1 MNLVK
6 TFVFFVVKINY
17 KNMQNTL
24 EKFESPQLKKIHAG
38 KVRDSI
44 RIDDKK
50 RMIVVTDRISAFNK
64 NLKNS
69 AIPYKGAVLNTLTNF
84 WFEKTKHIIDN
95 HFIEQIDDNI
105 SIVKECKPIKVEMI
119 VRAYLTGSMW
129 RGYQKGQRIFSGAE
143 VPDGLTF
150 NQKFP
155 EPIITPTT
163 KDENDS
169 EITEA
174 EIIKTGLANEKTY
187 QKMKETALK
196 LFRFGSG
203 FLEEKGIILVDTKY
217 EFGIYER
224 KLILMDEIHTPDSSR
239 FWKKADYDKSP
250 EDVVQAD
257 KEFVRQWML
266 KNKIKGKTPDILP
279 PEVIEETSRRYLDIF
294 KDITGSELPVSH
306 FDVTSRI
313 YQNLLNKKYIKAG
326 YIVMVMGSKSD
337 IKHAEKIKSHLEKF
351 DAEVEM
357 RIISAHKNGER
368 LPELA
373 DIINYAIEP
382 ISVIA
387 IAGRSN
393 GLGGALAANLNV
405 PVINCPPFAGK
416 DDIMLNINSSLI
428 MPSNTPA
435 VTVVHPDNAALAAIR
450 SLNIPKFKQMMVK
463 DIHDMKEAL
472 IKDDTEIRN

>member
-1 MNLVK
+1 M
-6 TFVFFVVKINY
+6 T
-17 KNMQNTL
+17 NTL

-69 AIPYKGAVLNTLTNF
+69 AIPHKGAVLNTLTNF
-84 WFEKTKHIIDN
+84 WFEKTKHIIPN

-105 SIVKECKPIKVEMI
+105 SIVKECQPIKVEMI
-119 VRAYLTGSMW
+119 VRAYITGSMW
-129 RGYQKGQRIFSGAE
+129 RGYQKGQRVFSGAE
-143 VPDGLTF
+143 VPDGLTS

-155 EPIITPTT
+155 EPILTPTT

-169 EITEA
+169 EITEK
-174 EIIKTGLANEKTY
+174 EIITTGLVDEKTY
-187 QKMKETALK
+187 RKMKEISLK
-196 LFRFGSG
+196 LFKFGSD

-217 EFGIYER
+217 EFGFYEGE
-224 KLILMDEIHTPDSSR
+224 LILMDEIHTPDSSR
-239 FWKKADYDKSP
+239 FWKKDDYDKSP
-250 EDVVQAD
+250 EYVVQAD

-279 PEVIEETSRRYLDIF
+279 KEVIEETSKRYKEIF
-294 KDITGSELPVSH
+294 KDITGEELPISN

-313 YQNLLNKKYIKAG
+313 YQNLLRKGYIKHG
-326 YIVMVMGSKSD
+326 YVAMIMGSKSD
-337 IKHAEKIKSHLEKF
+337 IKHADKIKSHLEKF
-351 DAEVEM
+351 DIDIEM
-357 RIISAHKNGER
+357 RVISAHKNGER
-368 LPELA
+368 LVAVAEQF
-373 DIINYAIEP
+373 NHSIEP
-382 ISVIA
+382 IAVIA

-405 PVINCPPFAGK
+405 PVINCPPFSDK
-416 DDIMLNINSSLI
+416 TDIMLNINSSLI

-435 VTVVHPDNAALAAIR
+435 VTTVHPDNAALAAIR
-450 SLNIPKFKQMMVK
+450 SLNIPQFKQQMAK
-463 DIHDMKEAL
+463 DIHEMKEGL
-472 IKDDTEIRN
+472 IKDDGEIRN

>member
-1 MNLVK
+1 MK
-6 TFVFFVVKINY
+6 
-17 KNMQNTL
+17 TL

-44 RIDDKK
+44 RINDKK

-69 AIPYKGAVLNTLTNF
+69 AIPYKGAVLNNLTNF
-84 WFEKTKHIIDN
+84 WFEKTKDIIPN

-105 SIVKECKPIKVEMI
+105 SIVKECQPIKVEMI

-129 RGYQKGQRIFSGAE
+129 RGYQNGQRIFSGAE
-143 VPDGLTF
+143 VLDGLSS

-155 EPIITPTT
+155 EPILTPTT
-163 KDENDS
+163 KDEFDS

-174 EIIKTGLANEKTY
+174 EIIKTGLADEKTY
-187 QKMKETALK
+187 KKMKEISLK
-196 LFRFGSG
+196 LFKFGSD
-203 FLEEKGIILVDTKY
+203 FLEEKGIILIDTKY
-217 EFGIYER
+217 EFGIYDG
-224 KLILMDEIHTPDSSR
+224 KLILMDEMHTPDSSR
-239 FWKKADYDKSP
+239 FWKKEDYDKSP
-250 EDVVQAD
+250 QDVVQAD

-266 KNKIKGKTPDILP
+266 KNKIKGKTPDVLP
-279 PEVIEETSRRYLDIF
+279 PEVIEETSKRYKEIY
-294 KDITGSELPVSH
+294 KDITGKEITETNIDVS
-306 FDVTSRI
+306 TRI
-313 YQNLLNKKYIKAG
+313 YYNLQNVGYIKAG
-326 YIVMVMGSKSD
+326 YIAMIMGSKSD
-337 IKHAEKIKSHLEKF
+337 LKHAEKIKSHLEKF
-351 DAEVEM
+351 DVKTEM

-368 LPELA
+368 LNELA
-373 DIINYAIEP
+373 EVYNFAIEP

-405 PVINCPPFAGK
+405 PVINCPPFTGK

-450 SLNIPKFKQMMVK
+450 SLNIPQFKQQMTK
-463 DIHDMKEAL
+463 DIQAMKEDL
-472 IKDDTEIRN
+472 IKDDGEIRNLEL

>member
-1 MNLVK
+1 M
-6 TFVFFVVKINY
+6 INV
-17 KNMQNTL
+17 L

-44 RIDDKK
+44 RISDKK

-105 SIVKECKPIKVEMI
+105 SIVKECQPIKVEMI

-129 RGYQKGQRIFSGAE
+129 RGYQKGQRVFSGAK
-143 VPDGLTF
+143 VPDGLSS

-163 KDENDS
+163 KDEFDS
-169 EITEA
+169 EISES

-187 QKMKETALK
+187 QKMKEISLK
-196 LFRFGSG
+196 LFKFASD
-203 FLEEKGIILVDTKY
+203 FLAKKGIILVDTKY
-217 EFGIYER
+217 EFGIYDG

-239 FWKKADYDKSP
+239 FWKTEDYEKSP
-250 EDVVQAD
+250 EDVVQED

-266 KNKIKGKTPDILP
+266 KNKIKGKTPDVLP
-279 PEVIEETSRRYLDIF
+279 QEIVEETSKRYKEIY
-294 KDITGSELPVSH
+294 KDITGKEIPKTNIDVPV
-306 FDVTSRI
+306 RI
-313 YQNLLNKKYIKAG
+313 YYNLLNAGYIKAG
-326 YIVMVMGSKSD
+326 YIAMVMGSKSD

-351 DAEVEM
+351 DVQTEM

-373 DIINYAIEP
+373 EVYNFAVEP
-382 ISVIA
+382 VAVIA

-405 PVINCPPFAGK
+405 PVINCPPFTGK

-435 VTVVHPDNAALAAIR
+435 VTAVHPDNAALAAIR
-450 SLNIPKFKQMMVK
+450 SLNIPQFKQQMTK
-463 DIHDMKEAL
+463 DIQTMKEGL
-472 IKDDTEIRN
+472 ILDDGEIRYKLKVKS

>member
-1 MNLVK
+1 MVK
-6 TFVFFVVKINY
+6 NKE
-17 KNMQNTL
+17 MNTL

-44 RIDDKK
+44 RINDKK

-69 AIPYKGAVLNTLTNF
+69 AIPYKGAVLNSLTNF
-84 WFEKTKHIIDN
+84 WFDKTKHIIDN

-105 SIVKECKPIKVEMI
+105 SIVKECKPIKIEMI

-129 RGYQKGQRIFSGAE
+129 RGYRNGQRIFSGAE
-143 VPDGLTF
+143 VPGGLSS

-174 EIIKTGLANEKTY
+174 EIIKTGLADEKTY
-187 QKMKETALK
+187 RKMKEISLK
-196 LFRFGSG
+196 LFKFGSD
-203 FLEEKGIILVDTKY
+203 FLAEKGIILVDTKY
-217 EFGIYER
+217 EFGIYDG

-239 FWKKADYDKSP
+239 FWKKEDYDKSP

-266 KNKIKGKTPDILP
+266 KNKIKGKTPDVLP
-279 PEVIEETSRRYLDIF
+279 TEVIEETSKRYKDIY
-294 KDITGSELPVSH
+294 KDITGKEIPETKI
-306 FDVTSRI
+306 DVNTRI
-313 YQNLLNKKYIKAG
+313 YYNLLNAG
-326 YIVMVMGSKSD
+326 YIKHGYVAMIMGSKSD
-337 IKHAEKIKSHLEKF
+337 LKHAEKIKSHLEKF
-351 DAEVEM
+351 NVTTEM

-373 DIINYAIEP
+373 EVYNYAVEP
-382 ISVIA
+382 VAVIA

-405 PVINCPPFAGK
+405 PVINCPPFTGK

-450 SLNIPKFKQMMVK
+450 SLNVPLFKQQMTK
-463 DIHDMKEAL
+463 DIQNMKEGL
-472 IKDDTEIRN
+472 IEDDNSIKL

>member
-1 MNLVK
+1 M
-6 TFVFFVVKINY
+6 
-17 KNMQNTL
+17 NTL

-44 RIDDKK
+44 RINDKK

-129 RGYQKGQRIFSGAE
+129 RGYQNGQRIFSGAE
-143 VPDGLTF
+143 APDGLSS

-169 EITEA
+169 EISEA
-174 EIIKTGLANEKTY
+174 EIIKTGLADEKTY
-187 QKMKETALK
+187 QKMKEISLK
-196 LFRFGSG
+196 LFKFGSDY
-203 FLEEKGIILVDTKY
+203 LEEKGIILVDTKY
-217 EFGIYER
+217 EFGIYEG

-239 FWKKADYDKSP
+239 FWKKEDYDRSP

-279 PEVIEETSRRYLDIF
+279 PEVIKETSKRYKDIY
-294 KDITGSELPVSH
+294 KDITSKEIPETKI
-306 FDVTSRI
+306 DVTTRI
-313 YQNLLNKKYIKAG
+313 YYNLLNAGYIKAG
-326 YIVMVMGSKSD
+326 YIAMIMGSKSD
-337 IKHAEKIKSHLEKF
+337 VKHAEKIKSYLNKF
-351 DAEVEM
+351 DIDIEM

-368 LPELA
+368 LVKVAE
-373 DIINYAIEP
+373 IFNHSIEP

-405 PVINCPPFAGK
+405 PVINCPPFTGK

-435 VTVVHPDNAALAAIR
+435 VTVVHPDNAALAAVR
-450 SLNIPKFKQMMVK
+450 SLNIPKFKQQMAK
-463 DIHDMKEAL
+463 DIQNMKNAL
-472 IKDDTEIRN
+472 IEDDMEIKN